1 MREWASSSPVSAGL
15 ALVVVGFVVLF
26 FAWNGAAEVDHV
38 QGQIPYLI
46 SGAAVGLGLIGAGLT
61 VVNVQARRADQ
72 AELLNR
78 LEALLEARDAEQTAP
93 TPEPRGRARQLRAAS
108 SRKSA

>member
-1 MREWASSSPVSAGL
+1 MRKWATQSPVSAGL
-15 ALVVVGFVVLF
+15 LLVVAGFVVLF

-61 VVNVQARRADQ
+61 VVNVQTRRADQ

-78 LEALLEARDAEQTAP
+78 LESLLEARDAEATAP
-93 TPEPRGRARQLRAAS
+93 TSGPRGRTRQLRAAS
-108 SRKSA
+108 SRTSA